1 MRPSLAR
8 YSAPVSFV
16 HAPSLADFITIIVG
30 SKFSVHTGVTGGS
43 GGGDSRVSPSP
54 LGTLHRHPEG
64 KKSRLR
70 PFSLA
75 PISEPIGRAKNGLE
89 PGTSCV
95 RGLNKGLQSSSP
107 GRWAAS
113 TLHTLKC
120 ASAPTRG
127 CGTRVVAQY
136 FCEFVALA
144 GGQIS
149 LVFEAHE
156 LCSSTAENRVPTTQ
170 KGIRASCSR
179 KLKVQP
185 NTYLNLTILDGPMR
199 FTPERHIR
207 TRRLQDRSL
216 RTTFQRPPD
225 WRTPSRNR
233 RHRLPSLC

>member
-95 RGLNKGLQSSSP
+95 RGLNKGL
-107 GRWAAS
+107 
-113 TLHTLKC
+113 
-120 ASAPTRG
+120 
-127 CGTRVVAQY
+127 
-136 FCEFVALA
+136 
-144 GGQIS
+144 
-149 LVFEAHE
+149 
-156 LCSSTAENRVPTTQ
+156 
-170 KGIRASCSR
+170 
-179 KLKVQP
+179 
-185 NTYLNLTILDGPMR
+185 
-199 FTPERHIR
+199 
-207 TRRLQDRSL
+207 
-216 RTTFQRPPD
+216 
-225 WRTPSRNR
+225 
-233 RHRLPSLC
+233 

>member
-1 MRPSLAR
+1 M
-8 YSAPVSFV
+8 
-16 HAPSLADFITIIVG
+16 
-30 SKFSVHTGVTGGS
+30 
-43 GGGDSRVSPSP
+43 
-54 LGTLHRHPEG
+54 
-64 KKSRLR
+64 
-70 PFSLA
+70 A

-185 NTYLNLTILDGPMR
+185 NTYLNLTTLDGR
-199 FTPERHIR
+199 CGL
-207 TRRLQDRSL
+207 LQNVIFESDAFRIVLFEPPFSGPAPSKIHNRSSPGIGGV
-216 RTTFQRPPD
+216 RKFD
-225 WRTPSRNR
+225 
-233 RHRLPSLC
+233 